1 MTDTNVVK
9 LEPKNKPVIPEFIT
23 AKDVD
28 AMSDDELDALVSAIR
43 TRRLASYH
51 VYKQTK
57 DEKNKLEADK
67 TKLKIDKKCEQIIKD
82 INAADKA
89 LDKMEQHIAELRG
102 LRLQAGMELI

>member
-1 MTDTNVVK
+1 MTDANVVT
-9 LEPKNKPVIPEFIT
+9 LTPKTKPIVPEFIT
-23 AKDVD
+23 AKDID
-28 AMSDDELDALVSAIR
+28 EMNDDELDTLVSAIR

-57 DEKNKLEADK
+57 DEKNKLEQGK
-67 TKLKIDKKCEQIIKD
+67 TREKIEKKCEQIIKD

-89 LDKMEQHIAELRG
+89 LDKMEQHISELRG